1 MCTMLRMCAVML
13 HVYHVMRC
21 STLFTPVT
29 SMRSS
34 VRVEPCLYI
43 TYSHFVYVTCT
54 SGVRECLM
62 SYVLSLALAST
73 PLCARAKEAQG
84 TRDLLRACPP
94 HRQLLDTTEP
104 GVQSGSLAGMESAG
118 ASHLVRRRLPFREHE
133 TASTFSGAPTS
144 V

>member
-21 STLFTPVT
+21 STLLTPVT

-34 VRVEPCLYI
+34 VRVEPYLYI
-43 TYSHFVYVTCT
+43 TYSHFVYVTST
-54 SGVRECLM
+54 IGIREM
-62 SYVLSLALAST
+62 SYPWLSPRRPFAHAPRKHRDT
-73 PLCARAKEAQG
+73 H
-84 TRDLLRACPP
+84 DLLRACPP
-94 HRQLLDTTEP
+94 HRQMLDTTEP
-104 GVQSGSLAGMESAG
+104 GVQSGSLAGMESSG